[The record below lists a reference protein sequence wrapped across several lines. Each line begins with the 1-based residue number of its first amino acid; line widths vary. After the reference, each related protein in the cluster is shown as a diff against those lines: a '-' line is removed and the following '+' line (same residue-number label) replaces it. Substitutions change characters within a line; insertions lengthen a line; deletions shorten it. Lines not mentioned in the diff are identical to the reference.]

1 MKRLIIIISAIV
13 ISACEAGLDYSRVES
28 DECIYVNA
36 IIGNYALSAVNAY
49 VAIPMNSEDY
59 GKCRKTVSVSG
70 SIGGRPMALKDHLGD
85 AYFDEGTQILNGE
98 EIHPG
103 DMIEI
108 KASAE
113 GVSDICARTKVPEE
127 INLISARIVER
138 KRGFITFEIIY
149 EEEPGY
155 EGYYGIY
162 FYNND
167 ISEGPGLL
175 LPESYDMIVSHWSG
189 GEIVIWDRHKVSRE
203 GNVVTFRTS
212 VEIRD
217 GINASG
223 YLVTLYSLSPETF
236 YYLRGEYIRS
246 STGFAALGMGT
257 PAFTYS
263 NVIGGTGIAGSYWGT
278 DITLN
283 QYD

>member
-28 DECIYVNA
+28 DECININA
-36 IIGNYALSAVNAY
+36 IIGNQLSVVTAH

-70 SIGGRPMALKDHLGD
+70 SIGGRPMALEDHMGD
-85 AYFDEGTQILNGE
+85 AYFDEGTKILNGE

-103 DMIEI
+103 DRIEI
-108 KASAE
+108 KASADGIRDVWAE
-113 GVSDICARTKVPEE
+113 TKVPEE

-138 KRGFITFEIIY
+138 KKGFITFEIIY
-149 EEEPGY
+149 EEEPGH
-155 EGYYGIY
+155 EGFYGVH

-167 ISEGPGLL
+167 ISEGAGIL
-175 LPESYDMIVSHWSG
+175 LPESYDMIVPHWTG
-189 GEIVIWDRHKVSRE
+189 GEIVIWDKHKVSRE

-212 VEIRD
+212 VEIRE
-217 GINASG
+217 GTNASA

-246 STGFAALGMGT
+246 STFFAALGMGT

-263 NVIGGTGIAGSYWGT
+263 NVIGGTGITGSFWGT
-278 DITLN
+278 GITLK
-283 QYD
+283 